1 MKIKRLIFLISTML
15 PIVLFSSSKRRFV
28 EYGSVSLQDTTFL
41 INKSGSYSFADNQIY
56 NYQPTDMS
64 VGNPMVKVV
73 ASDVEI
79 DFNYIGIYNKSQ
91 NCDGLIGIEI
101 GWSPVELA
109 ADSSRVQPKNI
120 VIKNVGFN
128 TFDCGILVHNG
139 VARIMIENVNI
150 NNTCIGMVFAG
161 ESLGGIEGVK
171 IQNVSIF
178 GDGQD
183 HKTCLVS
190 LKTLLET
197 TYGYGADYFIK
208 LASDP
213 LNSDT
218 VDVYS
223 YYGIWLNYVSNAN
236 IKNIL
241 IKDVGY
247 NYIEYGSLGNGN
259 RSQAMGMVCK
269 NSKQVKIDSMAI
281 NMVSSEIKAVSLQ
294 LDNSSGI
301 TVEKSNFSYNVSA
314 KKAVGIEIANETSA
328 NYSVMALKLE
338 QVECQNHVSDDVAMG
353 MDLSSVRGLAG
364 YNLSCKFNN
373 GGISSYGIYLKK
385 GYTLDFRD
393 STFSENTSTRQIND
407 IATTTGIASYGFYG
421 ENINSMQHAQ
431 VDFCSMQ
438 ALNSAYGIYLK
449 NCTSCR
455 FDTCQFIA
463 NIATSMRSGEAAAI
477 RTAQDAAEISK
488 HAPVVDAASTGGY
501 GAFITGTNFVRFFDC
516 LANSNSGH
524 RAIGLNFKNCRAIAI
539 YDTFASTQYATGSML
554 DSTFQTDNI
563 VSPSAIEIKSVH
575 LPLLFGGI
583 SKTSVDALTT
593 TDLFL
598 QKMSSIRA
606 SQVAGNAPSYNDLVA
621 VTATASLLEG
631 MIARYRL
638 WGVAMGINANN
649 VTGFLLKNCTCVGNL
664 SLFDSGIGLGFTG
677 RNTDHTVRD
686 SNLAFNIGGLSSV
699 ITAATNPA
707 AEYSY
712 SYNLMGMKPFW
723 STLLQTDVWTNIT
736 NNSLASAVNAVALSP
751 NGNYLAVGKAD
762 NDVVILN
769 PATGATLA
777 TLTGHTS
784 PVTSVAFSPDS
795 TQLATG
801 SSTTLNNIKI
811 WQTSDWTN
819 TQTLTHTSSG
829 VNALAFNP
837 AGTSLASGATAA
849 TDNLIVWLVSD
860 WSTVTSK
867 THSSVGVLSVTYNA
881 SGTLLASGSDDTSNN
896 IKIWETT
903 GWTNTQTLDSHTNSV
918 TSLAFNPA
926 GTLLASASK
935 DDLIKIWST
944 SSWTI
949 SATITASAG
958 DVNAVGFKNDGKLLS
973 SAHADNSLRIWS
985 STDWSSVKT
994 FTDHTNSATS
1004 LAWSA
1009 DGKRIVSGSL
1019 DGYAK
1024 FYSTNIFS
1032 KATTTTQVG
1041 IYNPSVYFTMQGQ
1054 KTYGNESSGNDV
1066 FIRLKSQDRALI
1078 SPIGPVG
1085 AGLIMGDLLLEGV
1098 VQGCNLYG
1106 NLGNSGYAFGVLL
1119 DNAYSVT
1126 LDSNLISGNIAN
1138 VYGAV
1143 FGVKDRTAHSPNL
1156 FMKNFLEGN
1165 KCSTF
1170 NNSNYFVPFNPADAN
1185 NLTLPLKTMFNGKFE
1200 NVTTLMDNIEV
1211 QYSQN
1216 SQFYNIEYLAS
1227 VPQHPDLVSYW
1238 TSNSCWA

>member
-1 MKIKRLIFLISTML
+1 MKYKIVVLSLIVFVAELSAAQRKYLQYGNAALST
-15 PIVLFSSSKRRFV
+15 
-28 EYGSVSLQDTTFL
+28 TTFL
-41 INKSGSYSFADNQIY
+41 IDKSGSYTFDDRFAY
-56 NYQPTDMS
+56 NYQPINMS
-64 VGNPMVKVV
+64 VGNPMIKIV

-79 DFNYIGIYNKSQ
+79 DFNQIGVYNKSQ

-101 GWSPVELA
+101 GWTPVELA
-109 ADSSRVQPKNI
+109 ADSSRLQPKNI
-120 VIKNVGFN
+120 VIKNVGLN
-128 TFDCGILVHNG
+128 AFDCGILVHNG
-139 VARIMIENVNI
+139 VARIAIENVNI
-150 NNTCIGMVFAG
+150 NNTCIGLIFAG
-161 ESLGGIEGVK
+161 KILDGIEGVK
-171 IQNVSIF
+171 IQNLAIF
-178 GDGQD
+178 GDGQN

-208 LASDP
+208 LVADP

-236 IKNIL
+236 LRNIL

-247 NYIEYGSLGNGN
+247 NYVEYGSLGNGN
-259 RSQAMGMVCK
+259 RSQAIGVMCK
-269 NSKQVKIDSMAI
+269 NSKQIKIDSMTI
-281 NMVSSEIKAVSLQ
+281 NMVSSEIKAASLQ

-301 TVEKSNFSYNVSA
+301 SIQKSNFSYNVSV
-314 KKAVGIEIANETSA
+314 KKAVGIEITNDTLAD
-328 NYSVMALKLE
+328 YSVTACKLD
-338 QVECQNHVSDDVAMG
+338 QVECQSHVSDDVAMG

-373 GGISSYGIYLKK
+373 GAISSYGIYLKK
-385 GYTLDFRD
+385 GYTIDFKH
-393 STFSENTSTRQIND
+393 STFSENTSTRQTND
-407 IATTTGIASYGFYG
+407 VATTSGIAAYGFYG
-421 ENINSMQHAQ
+421 ENINSMQHDH

-463 NIATSMRSGEAAAI
+463 NIATQMRSGEAAAI
-477 RTAQDAAEISK
+477 RAAQDAAEISK

-501 GAFITGTNFVRFFDC
+501 GAFLTGTNYVRFFDC

-524 RAIGLNFKNCRAIAI
+524 RAIGLSFKTCRAIAV
-539 YDTFASTQYATGSML
+539 YDTFASTQYATGSVI

-563 VSPSAIEIKSVH
+563 ANPSAIEIKSVH

-583 SKTSVDALTT
+583 LKTSVDALTT

-606 SQVAGNAPSYNDLVA
+606 SQIAGNAPSYADLIA
-621 VTATASLLEG
+621 VTATSSLLEG

-638 WGVAMGINANN
+638 WGVAMGIHANS
-649 VTGFLLKNCTCVGNL
+649 VTGFLLKNCTCVGNV
-664 SLFDSGIGLGFTG
+664 SVFDSGVGLCFTG

-686 SNLAFNIGGLSSV
+686 SNLAFNAGGLASV

-707 AEYSY
+707 AQYSY
-712 SYNLMGMKPFW
+712 SYNLMGTKPFW
-723 STLLQTDVWTNIT
+723 STLLQTDVWTNIS
-736 NNSLASAVNAVALSP
+736 NNSVAAAVNSVALSP
-751 NGNYLAVGKAD
+751 NGNYLAVGMAN
-762 NDVVILN
+762 NDIKILN
-769 PATGATLA
+769 PKTGATVT
-777 TLTGHTS
+777 TLTGHTAAI
-784 PVTSVAFSPDS
+784 TSVVFSPDG
-795 TQLATG
+795 TKLATSA
-801 SSTTLNNIKI
+801 SSATNNIKI

-819 TQTLTHTSSG
+819 TQTLTHVSSG

-837 AGTSLASGATAA
+837 AGTNLASGATVA
-849 TDNLIVWLVSD
+849 TDNLIVWLVAD

-867 THSSVGVLSVTYNA
+867 THSAVGVLSVVYSA
-881 SGTLLASGSDDTSNN
+881 DGTLLASGSDDTSNN
-896 IKIWETT
+896 IKIWETS
-903 GWTNTQTLDSHTNSV
+903 GWTNTQTLNQHTNSV

-944 SSWTI
+944 VSWTV

-958 DVNAVGFKNDGKLLS
+958 DVNAVGFKNDGKLLA
-973 SAHADNSLRIWS
+973 SAHADNSLRVWLT
-985 STDWSSVKT
+985 TDWSSVTT
-994 FTDHTNSATS
+994 FADHTQAATS
-1004 LAWSA
+1004 VAWSA
-1009 DGKRIVSGSL
+1009 DGRRIVSGSL
-1019 DGYAK
+1019 DAYAK
-1024 FYSTNIFS
+1024 YYSTNIFS

-1054 KTYGNESSGNDV
+1054 KTYGNESAGNDV
-1066 FIRLKSQDRALI
+1066 FVRLKSQDRALI

-1098 VQGCNLYG
+1098 VQDCNLYG
-1106 NLGNSGYAFGVLL
+1106 NLGNGGYAFGALL

-1126 LDSNLISGNIAN
+1126 LDSNLISGNIGN
-1138 VYGAV
+1138 VYGVV

-1170 NNSNYFVPFNPADAN
+1170 NNSNYFVPFNPADSN
-1185 NLTLPLKTMFNGKFE
+1185 NLALPLKTMFNGKFE
-1200 NVTTLMDNIEV
+1200 NVTTLLDNVEV

-1227 VPQHPDLVSYW
+1227 VPQHPDLISYW